1 MACTIATQWEIQS
14 ATYQALALTGDATAV
29 VNMDT
34 CRTTARPIHRI
45 LATETQEEAKAGT
58 VEKDILMATTRVA
71 KDILVILV
79 ATTRVAKGSVRIA
92 SAAKAAGT
100 AVAKG
105 SVRITSAAKAA
116 GTAVAKARGT
126 KEEEKEEKQDESRRS
141 NITSPWRSSMKKE
154 VKGIGRKETRF

>member
-1 MACTIATQWEIQS
+1 MAWTSATQREIQS
-14 ATYQALALTGDATAV
+14 ATYQALAPTGDATV
-29 VNMDT
+29 VVYMDT

-71 KDILVILV
+71 K
-79 ATTRVAKGSVRIA
+79 GSVRIA

-100 AVAKG
+100 AVAK
-105 SVRITSAAKAA
+105 
-116 GTAVAKARGT
+116 ARGT
-126 KEEEKEEKQDESRRS
+126 KQEEKEKKQNESRRS

-154 VKGIGRKETRF
+154 VKGIGRTETRF

>member
-100 AVAKG
+100 AVAK
-105 SVRITSAAKAA
+105 
-116 GTAVAKARGT
+116 ARGT
-126 KEEEKEEKQDESRRS
+126 KEEEKEETQNESRRS
-141 NITSPWRSSMKKE
+141 NITRPWRSSMKKE
-154 VKGIGRKETRF
+154 VNGIGRTETRS

>member
-58 VEKDILMATTRVA
+58 VEKDIMM
-71 KDILVILV
+71 

-100 AVAKG
+100 AVAK
-105 SVRITSAAKAA
+105 
-116 GTAVAKARGT
+116 ARGT
-126 KEEEKEEKQDESRRS
+126 KEEEKEETQNESRRS
-141 NITSPWRSSMKKE
+141 NITRPWRSSMKKE
-154 VKGIGRKETRF
+154 VKGIGRTETRS